1 MIQIAECYL
10 STVAVQVGDN
20 VNRIALLVRCRRQRI
35 DLKLQIIVKYEIDIN
50 LIFRNALYLQLPV
63 ALLRGEQLDQTIA
76 GRLGQQHI
84 I

>member
-1 MIQIAECYL
+1 MIQIAEGYL

-20 VNRIALLVRCRRQRI
+20 VNRIALLVCCRRQRI

-50 LIFRNALYLQLPV
+50 LILRNALHLQLPV